1 MGVSIAVKSGH
12 LGPSSTPGNYG
23 DSMAL
28 PLDYTMTDDARTR
41 IRSLLKLI
49 AFETRDCRGCGQQ
62 IWMVKLANGKTM
74 PVSQDGVS
82 HFADC
87 PNAAEFRRR

>member
-1 MGVSIAVKSGH
+1 MPISYEMPEDFRV
-12 LGPSSTPGNYG
+12 
-23 DSMAL
+23 
-28 PLDYTMTDDARTR
+28 R
-41 IRSLLKLI
+41 IRALLKLI
-49 AFETRDCRGCGQQ
+49 AFETRDCRACNQQ
-62 IWMVKLANGKTM
+62 IWMVKMANGKTM